1 MRSHVDRFGRAAFT
15 LVEMLVVIAII
26 AVLMALLL
34 PAVQSV
40 REAAR
45 RTQCGNQLRQLA
57 LGCLGHLQMREA
69 FPQAGKDA
77 CYEAGAQQP
86 SHRQCT
92 VGPALGQGGC
102 CGPATIDRVE
112 WSWAFHILPWIEGQ
126 TIFDQPMDSTGN
138 AVVNRTPIPI
148 MYCPTRRAPVA
159 YNGRART
166 DYAGCIG
173 HTDGRR
179 ESPPTAGVPPFA
191 GLTGLIIR
199 TGAGEV
205 RDGHVPDGLSN
216 TIMLGEKQINPQD
229 FANPFDENE
238 TYAAT
243 GWADTEVRRRGD
255 QPPEPDSRHPSL
267 ITTNI
272 NANSAR
278 FGSSHADV
286 CGCAFGDG
294 SVRWVRFGVEQ
305 AVFQRACRREDR
317 ESFSVDDL

>member
-1 MRSHVDRFGRAAFT
+1 MPTHRSTRTAFS
-15 LVEMLVVIAII
+15 LVELLVVIAII
-26 AVLMALLL
+26 ALLMALLL
-34 PAVQSV
+34 PAVQGV

-45 RTQCGNQLRQLA
+45 RTQCGNHMRQLA
-57 LGCLGHLQMREA
+57 LGCLGHLDSRGF

-77 CYEAGAQQP
+77 CYAGGGQQP
-86 SHRQCT
+86 DHRQCT
-92 VGPALGQGGC
+92 AGPALGQGGC
-102 CGPATIDRVE
+102 CGPATIDRAE
-112 WSWAFHILPWIEGQ
+112 WSWLFHILPWIEGQ
-126 TIFDQPMDSTGN
+126 VIFDQPLDSAGN
-138 AVVNRTPIPI
+138 AVVNRTAIPI

-159 YNGRART
+159 SNGRART

-173 HTDGRR
+173 HTDGSRT
-179 ESPPTAGVPPFA
+179 SPPTAGAAPFA

-216 TIMLGEKQINPQD
+216 TIMLGEKQTNPRD
-229 FANPFDENE
+229 FVNPYDENE

-255 QPPEPDSRHPSL
+255 RPPEPDSRHPSL
-267 ITTNI
+267 ITSNL
-272 NANSAR
+272 NANSPR
-278 FGSSHADV
+278 FGSSHADT
-286 CGCAFGDG
+286 CGFVFGDG

-317 ESFSVDDL
+317 ESYSLDDL